1 MRPLIE
7 HGYVYLAMAPLYKV
21 EKGAKIEYLLDDSQL
36 AEYKR
41 AHQGQKY
48 EVTYLKGLGEL
59 EAIQKLY
66 VEHAKAAAAKVT
78 ETEAA
83 TAEATAAEVGT
94 KELVPV
100 TADKLNDGEY
110 EIKVDLN
117 KISLGQGNNFELCFM
132 TADDAGN
139 CSNGSVGIDSGWITP
154 TQTVDKPAKNG
165 YICNY
170 DSATNTAVISFTSKK
185 NNTQLAMNFR
195 SSKNNNSITADGVA
209 DQLKDAITM
218 TKK

>member
-1 MRPLIE
+1 MHTDKFAIE
-7 HGYVYLAMAPLYKV
+7 PN
-21 EKGAKIEYLLDDSQL
+21 
-36 AEYKR
+36 
-41 AHQGQKY
+41 
-48 EVTYLKGLGEL
+48 T
-59 EAIQKLY
+59 
-66 VEHAKAAAAKVT
+66 
-78 ETEAA
+78 
-83 TAEATAAEVGT
+83 
-94 KELVPV
+94 
-100 TADKLNDGEY
+100 EY

-117 KISLGQGNNFELCFM
+117 KISLGQGNNFELGFM

-154 TQTVDKPAKNG
+154 TQTVEKPSSNG

-170 DSATNTAVISFTSKK
+170 DSATNTAVISFTSKE
-185 NNTQLAMNFR
+185 NNTQLAINFR

>member
-1 MRPLIE
+1 MFLRKLGKRGVAMTEYAIL
-7 HGYVYLAMAPLYKV
+7 LAFVAAIGGSFASDNGLAESISGAIGKAKDAINLVMSDKKNLLNNWVVGKNSWDYGNLYKTNTV
-21 EKGAKIEYLLDDSQL
+21 PNRLHTDPFAIEPNTD
-36 AEYKR
+36 
-41 AHQGQKY
+41 
-48 EVTYLKGLGEL
+48 
-59 EAIQKLY
+59 
-66 VEHAKAAAAKVT
+66 
-78 ETEAA
+78 
-83 TAEATAAEVGT
+83 
-94 KELVPV
+94 
-100 TADKLNDGEY
+100 Y

-117 KISLGQGNNFELCFM
+117 KISLGQGNNFELGFM

-154 TQTVDKPAKNG
+154 TQTVDKLAKNG

-170 DSATNTAVISFTSKK
+170 DSATNTAVISFTSKE

>member
-1 MRPLIE
+1 MFLRKLGKRGVAMTEYAILLAFVAAIGGSFASDNGLAGSITDAIGKATNAINLVMGEKKNLLVNWVVGKASWDAGNPIKVNGRTGDRLHTDPFAIE
-7 HGYVYLAMAPLYKV
+7 PN
-21 EKGAKIEYLLDDSQL
+21 
-36 AEYKR
+36 
-41 AHQGQKY
+41 
-48 EVTYLKGLGEL
+48 T
-59 EAIQKLY
+59 
-66 VEHAKAAAAKVT
+66 
-78 ETEAA
+78 
-83 TAEATAAEVGT
+83 
-94 KELVPV
+94 
-100 TADKLNDGEY
+100 EY

-117 KISLGQGNNFELCFM
+117 KISLGQGNNFELGFM

-154 TQTVDKPAKNG
+154 TQTVDKLAKNG

-170 DSATNTAVISFTSKK
+170 DSATNTAVISFTSKE

>member
-1 MRPLIE
+1 MFLRKLGKRGVAMTEYVILLAFVAAIGGSFASDNGLAGSITDAIGKATNAINLVMGEKKNLLVNWVVGKASWDAGNPIKVNGRTGDRLHTDPFAIE
-7 HGYVYLAMAPLYKV
+7 PN
-21 EKGAKIEYLLDDSQL
+21 
-36 AEYKR
+36 
-41 AHQGQKY
+41 
-48 EVTYLKGLGEL
+48 T
-59 EAIQKLY
+59 
-66 VEHAKAAAAKVT
+66 
-78 ETEAA
+78 
-83 TAEATAAEVGT
+83 
-94 KELVPV
+94 
-100 TADKLNDGEY
+100 EY

-117 KISLGQGNNFELCFM
+117 KISLGQGNNFELGFM

-154 TQTVDKPAKNG
+154 TQTVDKLAKNG

-170 DSATNTAVISFTSKK
+170 DSATNTAVISFTSKE

>member
-1 MRPLIE
+1 MFLRKLGKRGVAMTEYAILLAFVAAIGGSFASDNGLAGSITDAIGKAKDAINLVMSDKKNLLENWVVGNSSWAAGNLFEVNNVHSTDRLHTDTFAIE
-7 HGYVYLAMAPLYKV
+7 PNT
-21 EKGAKIEYLLDDSQL
+21 D
-36 AEYKR
+36 
-41 AHQGQKY
+41 
-48 EVTYLKGLGEL
+48 
-59 EAIQKLY
+59 
-66 VEHAKAAAAKVT
+66 
-78 ETEAA
+78 
-83 TAEATAAEVGT
+83 
-94 KELVPV
+94 
-100 TADKLNDGEY
+100 Y

-117 KISLGQGNNFELCFM
+117 KISLGQGNNFELGFM

-154 TQTVDKPAKNG
+154 TQTVDKLAKNG

-170 DSATNTAVISFTSKK
+170 DSATNTAVISFTSKE